1 MVHFYRIRNCCIK
14 LMYNNKFDRRLFRGG
29 TRMNLLF
36 RVLSLR
42 ASWNLYFYIS
52 YIEIY
57 FEHRTK
63 ISC

>member
-1 MVHFYRIRNCCIK
+1 
-14 LMYNNKFDRRLFRGG
+14 MYNNKFDGRLFRGG

-52 YIEIY
+52 YTEIY
-57 FEHRTK
+57 FEYRTK